1 MFNRS
6 SAAVICSLVGC
17 AIIGPGA
24 AGAIEP
30 TAFNAANGFATG
42 KPGFSRPLTLQAMQ
56 SSACKKCNDAL
67 DKCEKNPP
75 YGNPRICASD
85 YYDCIRG
92 KKCN

>member
-1 MFNRS
+1 MFHQS
-6 SAAVICSLVGC
+6 SVAVICSLVGL
-17 AIIGPGA
+17 AALSSGA
-24 AGAIEP
+24 AGAIEL
-30 TAFNAANGFATG
+30 TAFGAANDVATG
-42 KPGFSRPLTLQAMQ
+42 KPGFSRPLTLRDAQ

>member
-1 MFNRS
+1 MFNRWRV
-6 SAAVICSLVGC
+6 AVICSLAGL
-17 AIIGPGA
+17 AIISSGA
-24 AGAIEP
+24 AGAIEL
-30 TAFNAANGFATG
+30 TAVNAMNDVATG
-42 KPGFSRPLTLQAMQ
+42 KPGFSRPLTLQAVQ

-67 DKCEKNPP
+67 DRCEKNPP